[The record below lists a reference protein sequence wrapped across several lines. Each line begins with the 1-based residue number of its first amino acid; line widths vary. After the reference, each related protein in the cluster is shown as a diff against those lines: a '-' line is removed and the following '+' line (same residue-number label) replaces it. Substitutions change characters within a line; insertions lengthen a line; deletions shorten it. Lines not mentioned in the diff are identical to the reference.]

1 MHLTIMKNKILKYCK
16 ESEILSSVQNVERLY
31 IKQNKRCPFTFFHR
45 ENTYQSLRNCHG
57 GHFVKYLRPFY
68 LSCAKRQNSIQ
79 NHESIMKVQIYT
91 QTHRSTLTH
100 RQTDLHTHT
109 YIHTDIHTYKTIE
122 KINII
127 IAHIKCIIFIKERI
141 GGLEHKE
148 SRWLS
153 CGLVIA
159 GE

>member
-1 MHLTIMKNKILKYCK
+1 
-16 ESEILSSVQNVERLY
+16 
-31 IKQNKRCPFTFFHR
+31 
-45 ENTYQSLRNCHG
+45 
-57 GHFVKYLRPFY
+57 
-68 LSCAKRQNSIQ
+68 
-79 NHESIMKVQIYT
+79 MKVQTYT

-100 RQTDLHTHT
+100 RQTDLHTHM
-109 YIHTDIHTYKTIE
+109 YIHTCIHTYKTIE

-127 IAHIKCIIFIKERI
+127 IAHIKFIIFIKKRI

-153 CGLVIA
+153 CGPVIA